1 MQGAT
6 RLLLGASLLKA
17 IVSSSATESVL
28 VLTYSMFTS
37 LFLKALSNFHVDR
50 THVGAFQSRYCT
62 ICILYNLHFFGVFIT
77 LVSARSRGFL
87 YSLDSE
93 TCCTP
98 RTPSQSHTICDE
110 TNKHIR
116 FRKDYGKSG
125 SICGHL
131 QESAGQA
138 LHFATQ
144 VAPTILWQEVQ
155 VWTTTQEGL
164 RQEKQEGGR
173 TFSPG
178 VSESC
183 L

>member
-1 MQGAT
+1 MSAFFRADIVLYVYCIICTFWGFSSHWSVPGAEVSCT
-6 RLLLGASLLKA
+6 VWTVRLAAHLAHRHK
-17 IVSSSATESVL
+17 VTQSV
-28 VLTYSMFTS
+28 TKQT
-37 LFLKALSNFHVDR
+37 N
-50 THVGAFQSRYCT
+50 T
-62 ICILYNLHFFGVFIT
+62 
-77 LVSARSRGFL
+77 
-87 YSLDSE
+87 LDSE
-93 TCCTP
+93 K
-98 RTPSQSHTICDE
+98 IME
-110 TNKHIR
+110 
-116 FRKDYGKSG
+116 KSG
-125 SICGHL
+125 SNCGHL